1 VSIVLRDV
9 LRKGSKGLNLVN
21 HWDELWSLDD
31 QLARPFKVLI
41 GGAIIALVGEFTGLW
56 DLLSGVLS
64 NVLPGFLLP
73 IDITGLIYLLVPI
86 FALSLLG
93 QEMFMARS
101 RSSKANDALWVY
113 IARYMLAITFL
124 ATVGAL
130 AFLIAK
136 CGGEYL
142 ITQMELLLANPK
154 TFYDMLLIA
163 GMGAAG
169 LVLAVTLI
177 LLARIVLAAMT
188 YTMAFLMQGKPLI
201 ESIRKGQKLF
211 AAHWI
216 YTVCLMLLQFGFN
229 SAFSIA
235 GEYAYDRFPYALINH
250 GIHFATVLVLLVYC
264 ALMFSYH
271 KRISKIPTNR

>member
-1 VSIVLRDV
+1 MSIVLRDV

-31 QLARPFKVLI
+31 QLRRPFRVLI
-41 GGAIIALVGEFTGLW
+41 GGALIALVGDFSGLW
-56 DLLSGVLS
+56 DMAATALTHFVPSMF
-64 NVLPGFLLP
+64 LPL
-73 IDITGLIYLLVPI
+73 DITGFIYLLIPI
-86 FALSLLG
+86 FSLSLLG

-113 IARYMLAITFL
+113 LARYMLAITFL
-124 ATVGAL
+124 ATVAAGGFVL
-130 AFLIAK
+130 AK

-142 ITQMELLLANPK
+142 ITQMQLLIAQPK
-154 TFYDMLLIA
+154 TTVDMLLMA
-163 GMGAAG
+163 GIGATSVV
-169 LVLAVTLI
+169 LVLVLLFLI
-177 LLARIVLAAMT
+177 RVVLAAMT
-188 YTMAFLMQGKPLI
+188 YTMAFLMQGKPLF

-211 AAHWI
+211 AAHSI
-216 YTVCLMLLQFGFN
+216 YTISLMLLQFGFN

-250 GIHFATVLVLLVYC
+250 GIHFATVVILLLYC

-271 KRISKIPTNR
+271 KRIAKIPTNR